1 MKIRWAHAFLV
12 SCWTLFGCGPH
23 LRTLRVEPAAQSRGI
38 TLVSVDEISATAEM
52 VRGNSIR
59 PRSSMIEVAVSIRNE
74 TEQAQ
79 LLWLGQA
86 RLELHESATGRSLAG
101 ACQQVVEDKAAGPQP
116 CTQMTLSAHGN
127 TTLIIRFGGFP
138 DYQGEPASRIILHL
152 PLDKQPPIELT
163 VVDVSPSAGPRLL
176 LQERCQWAATLAGD
190 MRSANGRMDFA
201 AFSLLS
207 LGALAECGSWVF
219 GAAWS
224 GADFPNR
231 DLSDAFT
238 LNLEPIRIAWFPGDS
253 MPGLYGEG
261 GLLFASWS
269 NAKAPTTPGAA
280 RPNLLPHLSLGFAM
294 RFSAPRRAAL
304 LPIVHRRKTELQSL
318 LRVGYMRWFNI
329 GERGG
334 TPGMLF
340 SWEARW
346 L

>member
-1 MKIRWAHAFLV
+1 MDA
-12 SCWTLFGCGPH
+12 
-23 LRTLRVEPAAQSRGI
+23 
-38 TLVSVDEISATAEM
+38 ISATVEM
-52 VRGNSIR
+52 VRGNSLH
-59 PRSSMIEVAVSIRNE
+59 PSSSMIEVAVSIRNE
-74 TEQAQ
+74 SEQAQ
-79 LLWLGQA
+79 LLGLGQA

-101 ACQQVVEDKAAGPQP
+101 GCEQVVADKAAGPQP
-116 CTQMTLSAHGN
+116 CTQMSLSAHGN

-138 DYQGEPASRIILHL
+138 GYQGEPASRLTLHL
-152 PLDKQPPIELT
+152 PFDRQPPIELT
-163 VVDVSPSAGPRLL
+163 VVDVSSSAGPRLL
-176 LQERCQWAATLAGD
+176 SQERCRWAATLAGD
-190 MRSANGRMDFA
+190 IRSANGRMDFT
-201 AFSLLS
+201 AFSLFS

-224 GADFPNR
+224 GVDFPTR

-238 LNLEPIRIAWFPGDS
+238 FNLEPIRIAWFPGDS

-261 GLLFASWS
+261 GLLIASWS

-280 RPNLLPHLSLGFAM
+280 RPNLLPHLSVGVAM

-304 LPIVHRRKTELQSL
+304 LPIVHPRKTELQSI
-318 LRVGYMRWFNI
+318 LRVGYLRWFNT
-329 GERGG
+329 GESGG